1 MEKPASGTKIETH
14 SVASD
19 TLKKSKFSVNDKNLI
34 GEVPLVEKKKN
45 YEFGSKE
52 SIAGEINLSDDFLG
66 HKHVI
71 KAIQIK
77 CTQHKILAINA
88 RYVNQFEN

>member
-52 SIAGEINLSDDFLG
+52 SIAG
-66 HKHVI
+66 
-71 KAIQIK
+71 
-77 CTQHKILAINA
+77 
-88 RYVNQFEN
+88 